1 MLLQKQNDSIQQNC
15 RLNSINFYS
24 SNWKQFSKM
33 MHNSDEIMNSAL
45 FIFMGLVARQLAQ
58 KQLQMK
64 LWFTWEMKISIKIY
78 FLVILWSVKFFVK
91 QWKCVGMT
99 FQNENKFCTAFKWW
113 SNCINW
119 KCSLQTKC
127 KVQTVASYVMARK
140 P

>member
-1 MLLQKQNDSIQQNC
+1 
-15 RLNSINFYS
+15 
-24 SNWKQFSKM
+24 M

-91 QWKCVGMT
+91 QRKCVGMT
-99 FQNENKFCTAFKWW
+99 FQNENEFGQHLSDEA
-113 SNCINW
+113 I
-119 KCSLQTKC
+119 
-127 KVQTVASYVMARK
+127 ASIENVLCNQNVTSK
-140 P
+140 L